1 MTQTLTK
8 TSTAVTDERV
18 GKRNPLQKLLARP
31 EVGALVGAI
40 VLFIFFALVSST
52 FTQPNALATILYGS
66 STIGIMAVG
75 VSLLMIG
82 GEFDLSTGVAVIS
95 SALTASMFSW
105 YFSTNVWVGV
115 LLALLVSLSIGY
127 INGWILMKTKLPSFI
142 VTLATFLMLTGLNL
156 GLTRMIGGG
165 VSSPSIS
172 DMDGFASARAVFA
185 SSVRI
190 GGIDVQITVFIW
202 IALVAVATWVLMRT
216 KVGNWIFAV
225 GGDENAAR
233 AVGVP
238 VKATKI
244 GLFMGVGFCGWIL
257 GMHNLFAFDTVQSG
271 EGVGNEFL
279 YIIAAV
285 IGGCMLTGGYG
296 SAIGGAIGAFIF
308 GMANKG
314 IVYAQ
319 WNPDWFKFFL
329 GLMLL
334 LATIVNLIVKRRA
347 ELK

>member
-285 IGGCMLTGGYG
+285 IGGCLLTGGYG